1 MTHNLISIVL
11 HRIICLLVQLRRHVA
26 LVMKVGGPIAST
38 ILALTS
44 HSATICV
51 TSNSLSF

>member
-1 MTHNLISIVL
+1 MTHNLICIVL

-44 HSATICV
+44 HSATISV